1 MNTST
6 FRQITKIILTA
17 YLLEF
22 HKIKKKILTAYLVT
36 VHQIKKIIVS
46 VYFKLKT
53 MATTRLRFGRQRQ
66 EQQQPTTTITRAPRA
81 PNQTARQR
89 NDREQAKAR
98 MRERRKDPE
107 NLFKENHNRAMRRVK
122 TDESYRPTHIILHC

>member
-66 EQQQPTTTITRAPRA
+66 EQQQPSLSVIGDGVVPSEPLRYT
-81 PNQTARQR
+81 
-89 NDREQAKAR
+89 
-98 MRERRKDPE
+98 
-107 NLFKENHNRAMRRVK
+107 
-122 TDESYRPTHIILHC
+122 C